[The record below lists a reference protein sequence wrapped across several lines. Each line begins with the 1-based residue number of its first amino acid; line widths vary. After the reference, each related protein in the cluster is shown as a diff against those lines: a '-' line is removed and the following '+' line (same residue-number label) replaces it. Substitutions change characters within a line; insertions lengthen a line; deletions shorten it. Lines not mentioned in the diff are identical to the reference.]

1 MHTNTISLFNTNKM
15 AMIRGIRTIRKKGID
30 ILMKGVWKIAGCLVE
45 MYHSLD
51 DFMNGYTTGF
61 LNHDKVLHGNEM
73 KALRAIQ

>member
-1 MHTNTISLFNTNKM
+1 M
-15 AMIRGIRTIRKKGID
+15 ARIRRIKPTTKKGID

-45 MYHSLD
+45 MYRSLVD
-51 DFMNGYTTGF
+51 YGWGYTTGF